1 MCYNHT
7 MNLARG
13 DCVDIKDIRYFVAV
27 AQEHSMSKASQSL
40 FVSQPM
46 LSQTV
51 KKLESEFGT
60 QLFLRKG
67 NTLSLTMAGDHF
79 LKMGLKLL
87 AEHDSLAADMRM
99 LSVSDKEETVRFGIS
114 SFYSRQYLPELF
126 LHYINNLPNV
136 RLTPVENGSY
146 HLERMVLGGELDFC
160 FVPSTP
166 EREGLVYRTIDIEE
180 FLLAVPRD
188 HPANQF
194 AVPSTGRPYMEFTH
208 VMDSPFIL
216 HYQGSKSWVMC
227 ERLFNH
233 YGFTPKVV
241 FETVNRETMY
251 ALTSLGIGVCI
262 LPEMMSRMHL
272 RQKAPNFYRIADVKM
287 TRSYA
292 VAYRPQTKL
301 TPAQEHLIDVMTRLI
316 MQWKSEP

>member
-1 MCYNHT
+1 M
-7 MNLARG
+7 
-13 DCVDIKDIRYFVAV
+13 DIKDIRYFVAV

-51 KKLESEFGT
+51 KKLENEFGT
-60 QLFLRKG
+60 QLFIRKG
-67 NTLSLTMAGDHF
+67 NTLTLTMAGDHL

-87 AEHDSLAADMRM
+87 AEHDSLTADMRK
-99 LSVSDKEETVRFGIS
+99 LSAAKEETVCFGIS
-114 SFYSRQYLPELF
+114 SFYSRQYIPELF
-126 LHYINNLPNV
+126 LYYKNNFPNI
-136 RLTPVENGSY
+136 RLLPVENGS
-146 HLERMVLGGELDFC
+146 HQLERLVLNGQLDFC

-166 EREGLVYRTIDIEE
+166 EQEGLIYRTIDIEE
-180 FLLAVPRD
+180 FLLAIPGD

-194 AVPSTGRPYMEFTH
+194 AVPSTGRAYMEFSH

-216 HYQGSKSWVMC
+216 HYHGSKSWVMC

-233 YGFTPKVV
+233 YSFTPKVV

-251 ALTSLGIGVCI
+251 SLTSLGIGVCI
-262 LPEMMSRMHL
+262 LPEMMSSMHL

-287 TRSYA
+287 TRNYA

-301 TPAQEHLIDVMTRLI
+301 TAAQEYLIDVMTRLI
-316 MQWKSEP
+316 MQRKSESK